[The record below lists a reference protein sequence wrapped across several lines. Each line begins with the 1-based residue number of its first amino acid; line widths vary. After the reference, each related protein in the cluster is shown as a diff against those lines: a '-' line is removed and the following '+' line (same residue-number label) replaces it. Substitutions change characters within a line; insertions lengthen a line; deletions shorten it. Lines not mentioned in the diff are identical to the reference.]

1 MKRLRYAAEFFLPLF
16 EGAEAGRLVKRI
28 KRILDTFGY
37 LNDVAMAEMLIDICR
52 AEGLADTDRDGAAG
66 YVLGW
71 HSARAEKAWEGVPLR
86 WRQLKQSKGF
96 WR

>member
-1 MKRLRYAAEFFLPLF
+1 L
-16 EGAEAGRLVKRI
+16 
-28 KRILDTFGY
+28 IL
-37 LNDVAMAEMLIDICR
+37 DICR
-52 AEGLADTDRDGAAG
+52 AEGSADTDRDGAAG

-86 WRQLKQSKGF
+86 WRQLKHAERF